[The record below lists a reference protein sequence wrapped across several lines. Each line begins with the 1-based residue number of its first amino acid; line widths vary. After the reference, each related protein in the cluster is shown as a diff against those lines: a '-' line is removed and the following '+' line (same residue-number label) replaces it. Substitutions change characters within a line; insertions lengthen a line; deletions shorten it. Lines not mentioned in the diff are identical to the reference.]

1 MTAETRRENVTLQGF
16 AEGREMV
23 YTEQIELERKPV
35 YEFGKRLFDIV
46 VSLLASIVMLIP
58 MAILAVA
65 IRLDSPGS
73 PIYAQTRLGLN
84 GQPFTLY
91 KFRSMAVDAEKNG
104 AQWAEEEDER
114 VTRLGG
120 LMRKTRM
127 DELPQ
132 LFNIL
137 IGQMSFVGPR
147 PERPEFYDEFDKYIV
162 GFRQRLMVAP
172 GLTGHAQVNGGYSL
186 LPEEKIVYDLE
197 YMKNRSWS
205 MDIKCILR
213 TVLVVLKREGAR

>member
-1 MTAETRRENVTLQGF
+1 MTAETKRENVTLQGF

-23 YTEQIELERKPV
+23 YTEQIELERKPI

-46 VSLLASIVMLIP
+46 VSLLAIIVLLIP
-58 MAILAVA
+58 MVILAVV

-73 PIYAQTRLGLN
+73 PIYTQTRLGIN
-84 GQPFTLY
+84 NKPFTLY
-91 KFRSMAVDAEKNG
+91 KFRSMGADAEKNG
-104 AQWAEEEDER
+104 AQWAEEGDER
-114 VTRLGG
+114 VTRLGRI
-120 LMRKTRM
+120 LRKTRI

-162 GFRQRLMVAP
+162 GFRQRLMVVP

-213 TVLVVLKREGAR
+213 TVQVVLKREGAR